1 MSIQICLLE
10 TGETII
16 GDIRE
21 AIDQEKNESIGYIVD
36 HPFIIEHSYDTVVAL
51 DNDVIDNLED
61 KSTISFKRWAPLSKN
76 YQFRYTY
83 NFVRVIYEPHQSLV
97 KTYIDLIQRWQEQ
110 FTEEIVVDKHKSNY
124 TIYNDEINE
133 IAENQSD
140 ESVVLNGEKL

>member
-1 MSIQICLLE
+1 M
-10 TGETII
+10 
-16 GDIRE
+16 
-21 AIDQEKNESIGYIVD
+21 
-36 HPFIIEHSYDTVVAL
+36 
-51 DNDVIDNLED
+51 DNDVIDNPED

-97 KTYIDLIQRWQEQ
+97 KTYIDLIQKWQEQ

-133 IAENQSD
+133 IVENQSD

>member
-51 DNDVIDNLED
+51 DNDVIDNPED

-97 KTYIDLIQRWQEQ
+97 KTYIDLIQKWQEQ

-124 TIYNDEINE
+124 TIYNDEINK